1 MVLTICLVSVVVIG
15 TCCLLKNRANQK
27 WISKV
32 GSRGGSRTRSLDGPF
47 LVAKES
53 NQAKSGIGRSRS
65 LRLDSSPVW
74 SRGSGQGLSRRQICR
89 RQIFGAIDHRT
100 RIHKV

>member
-1 MVLTICLVSVVVIG
+1 MLVKS
-15 TCCLLKNRANQK
+15 
-27 WISKV
+27 
-32 GSRGGSRTRSLDGPF
+32 GSRRWVQEEVIWTRSLDGPF

-74 SRGSGQGLSRRQICR
+74 SRGSRRGLSRRQICLM
-89 RQIFGAIDHRT
+89 QIFGAIDHRT
-100 RIHKV
+100 RIHKAWIRNLG